1 MTFKHALDRW
11 RWIIVSLIVSSAAWL
26 SPVWATGTVAAVPT
40 PRVAASSGPSAGNDG
55 LKPLTILVGI
65 DGFRADY
72 LSRGRTPT
80 LAQLARQGA
89 TAKGLTP
96 VFPTVTFPNH
106 VSLVTGRRPV
116 GHGILNNTM
125 WDPTV
130 ADQIF
135 RLRDRR
141 ALTNP
146 VWWSESE
153 PVWVTAAK
161 QGRISAT
168 LFWPGSEVPIQ
179 GIQPRDWLPYQHS
192 MDSSARVDQLLTW
205 LTDIRSNRPQADF
218 ATLYFSEVDSEGH
231 AHGPDGPAV
240 NQAMARVDA
249 ALARLIAGL
258 KAAGLWSRTSLVIV
272 ADHGMTF
279 VPADHRIDVNG
290 IAKQFPGVV
299 WQWTGP
305 TAGLSLAEH
314 PESTV
319 LQALAK
325 IPRLACW
332 PKNKLP
338 QRLGSMSHRR
348 APDVICLAD
357 AGWTVTDRMLSF
369 PIPGQHGFDPDHEDM
384 QGLFIA
390 VGPRIRKQQL
400 GRVSN
405 LEVYPLLCALLGI
418 QPAANEASG
427 FLVDQLLQRPG
438 SASRR
443 P

>member
-1 MTFKHALDRW
+1 MFCKRTLGRLTRALVGLMTVA
-11 RWIIVSLIVSSAAWL
+11 VVWL
-26 SPVWATGTVAAVPT
+26 SPVGAAEG
-40 PRVAASSGPSAGNDG
+40 S
-55 LKPLTILVGI
+55 KPHTILVGI

-72 LSRGRTPT
+72 LSRGHTPT

-89 TAKGLTP
+89 TASGLTP

-116 GHGILNNTM
+116 RHGILNNTM
-125 WDPTV
+125 WDPAI
-130 ADQIF
+130 ADQVF
-135 RLRDRR
+135 RLRDRQ
-141 ALTNP
+141 AVTNP
-146 VWWSESE
+146 AWWSDSE
-153 PVWVTAAK
+153 PIWVTAAK
-161 QGRISAT
+161 QGRISST

-192 MDSSARVDQLLTW
+192 MSSSARVKQLLNW
-205 LTDIRSNRPQADF
+205 LTDVRPDRPQADF

-231 AHGPDGPAV
+231 AHGPDSPAV

-249 ALARLIAGL
+249 ALAQLMDGL
-258 KAAGLWSRTSLVIV
+258 KAAGLWSRTSLVIA

-279 VPADHRIDVNG
+279 VPAEHRIEVG
-290 IAKQFPGVV
+290 SIAKQFPGVV
-299 WQWTGP
+299 WHWTGP
-305 TAGLSLAEH
+305 TAGLSLADQSE
-314 PESTV
+314 PAV

-325 IPRLACW
+325 IPRLTCW
-332 PKNKLP
+332 PKHGVP
-338 QRLGSMSHRR
+338 QRLGSMNHRR

-357 AGWTVTDRMLSF
+357 SGWKVTDRLLSF
-369 PIPGQHGFDPDHEDM
+369 PIPGQHGFDPDHEEM

-390 VGPRIRKQQL
+390 VGPDIRRRQL

-427 FLVDQLLQRPG
+427 TLVDQLLQQPVSR
-438 SASRR
+438 SRR
-443 P
+443 Q